1 MRIVSSVIGMSSVIS
16 RLPVGPNARG
26 PPKGQPS
33 TPYAQPVEVG
43 AFSRDRAGGVHYD
56 RRTLRKY
63 HEPRLPSPLS
73 AGFNDFVP
81 KRNDL
86 AASEA
91 ALVAAAEK
99 FPDAKRAAFVT
110 YRNNLNKLCATP
122 YSDDDW
128 EMGVSRLADG
138 RALLSVRETERRR
151 RNDAAQTDD
160 ERLWSFFGYRFEAL
174 CTDDDAT
181 RPVDANEEF
190 FGVFACKLGDHRL
203 CVAAEI
209 DCEDGSGYV
218 ELKTNKLLNTPRQ
231 VRTFERF
238 KLFKFWLQSFLV
250 GTPAVVVGFRDDA
263 GECSKR
269 QRFDTLKLPALGAKH
284 WQPRVALH
292 FADSVLSWLS
302 DATWAA
308 WADEPDAELVVRFEP
323 SERSV
328 VLLRKDRAKK
338 ARTD

>member
-1 MRIVSSVIGMSSVIS
+1 MIS
-16 RLPVGPNARG
+16 T
-26 PPKGQPS
+26 Q
-33 TPYAQPVEVG
+33 
-43 AFSRDRAGGVHYD
+43 
-56 RRTLRKY
+56 
-63 HEPRLPSPLS
+63 
-73 AGFNDFVP
+73 
-81 KRNDL
+81 
-86 AASEA
+86 
-91 ALVAAAEK
+91 VAAAEK

-190 FGVFACKLGDHRL
+190 VGVFACKLGDHRV

-209 DCEDGSGYV
+209 DCEDDGGYV

-328 VLLRKDRAKK
+328 VLLRADRAKE